1 MNDNSQA
8 RPALNRSDVEAALA
22 RIAVATFM
30 YYPEKATEEPGYL
43 VDEDVD
49 WAMGP
54 LRAMDADEFE
64 RWRARVSAVISDA
77 SRDRRAFLADL
88 MSLAED

>member
-22 RIAVATFM
+22 RIAVATFT

-54 LRAMDADEFE
+54 LRAMDAGEFE
-64 RWRARVSAVISDA
+64 RCRGVGSKQDAVTMARASCLCRLRLSC
-77 SRDRRAFLADL
+77 
-88 MSLAED
+88 

>member
-1 MNDNSQA
+1 M
-8 RPALNRSDVEAALA
+8 
-22 RIAVATFM
+22 
-30 YYPEKATEEPGYL
+30 
-43 VDEDVD
+43 DEDVD

>member
-22 RIAVATFM
+22 RIAVATFT
-30 YYPEKATEEPGYL
+30 YYPEKATEEPGY
-43 VDEDVD
+43 VVEEDVD

-54 LRAMDADEFE
+54 LRVMDAAQYE
-64 RWRARVSAVISDA
+64 RWRARVIAVISDA
-77 SRDRRAFLADL
+77 SHDRRAFLADL
-88 MSLAED
+88 MGLAED